1 MANDGASFNG
11 SIFRKD
17 YPFPIAMGRASALI
31 HPVVLRYNAAG
42 YAAGTILAKNTT
54 DGVWDAYASAGASG
68 TNKADCVLFES
79 HAPEDFSSTS
89 TAASASGLVVARGIY
104 GGCEVYQASM
114 SNYAAGVL
122 TDLSARLITDAQ
134 GVTTMK
140 F

>member
-1 MANDGASFNG
+1 MANDGVFFSG

-17 YPFPIAMGRASALI
+17 YPMPIAMGRQSALI
-31 HPVVLRYNAAG
+31 HPVVLRFNSAG
-42 YAAGTILAKNTT
+42 YIAGTILAKNTT
-54 DGVWDAYASAGASG
+54 DGVWDAYNSAGASG

-104 GGCEVYQASM
+104 GGCEVFQQSM
-114 SNYAAGVL
+114 PNFANGVL
-122 TDLSARLITDAQ
+122 TDLNARLITDAQ